1 MDKRKHTMDCFLLS
15 LPFRGLDDH
24 THTYTHTHIYIY
36 IYIYFAY
43 ARIYWLALGINS
55 YHIPW
60 LVASMLF
67 IKKKNICSFW
77 KINKTKVCL
86 TLCYVIVL
94 KQSSQA
100 SWYIYDI

>member
-24 THTYTHTHIYIY
+24 SHIYIY
-36 IYIYFAY
+36 IAY

-55 YHIPW
+55 YLIPW

-67 IKKKNICSFW
+67 IKKKHMQF
-77 KINKTKVCL
+77 
-86 TLCYVIVL
+86 L
-94 KQSSQA
+94 KN
-100 SWYIYDI
+100 